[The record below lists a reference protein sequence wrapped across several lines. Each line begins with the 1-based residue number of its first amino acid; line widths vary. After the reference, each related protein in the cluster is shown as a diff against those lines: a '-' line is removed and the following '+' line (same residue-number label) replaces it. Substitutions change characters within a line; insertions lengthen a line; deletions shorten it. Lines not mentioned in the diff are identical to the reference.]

1 MSPGLLIAKTFVVA
15 LLIGVP
21 IAFVLGLASLL
32 YLIFIGGMSM
42 GVIGARMFA
51 GVNQFVLLALPFFI
65 LAGSLMNKTKI
76 TEDLVEF
83 ADLIVGRLPGS
94 LAQINVVVSILFA
107 GLTGAAVADTAAIG
121 SILIPAMK
129 KQGYTAAYS
138 AAVTTAS
145 SIIGPIIPPSIIMV
159 IYGSVTGLSIG
170 ALFLAG
176 FVPGVLVGLGL
187 MIMATW
193 FAIRQHHPR
202 RTVPFPREKIFRV
215 LKRAAIGMLLPIIII
230 GGILSGVFTPTEAAA
245 MACFYAL
252 IVGTVVLRTLT
263 WNDIKD
269 SLLESAVTA
278 SVILLV
284 ISAANLFGVVL
295 AIERVPNLVA
305 RFITEVAP
313 NPVVFLLMVNVFLLF
328 MGMIMETG
336 ANVVILAP
344 ILLPVATRFGVHPL
358 HFALVVLVNLN
369 IGLTT
374 PPLGVCLF
382 TAAPI
387 ARVKYE
393 KISRAVLPFVAMEI
407 AVLMLI
413 TFVPETVLFVP
424 RLVGIIR

>member
-1 MSPGLLIAKTFVVA
+1 MNPGLLVTKAFVVT

-32 YLIFIGGMSM
+32 YLIFIGGMPM
-42 GVIGARMFA
+42 GVIGGRMFS
-51 GVNQFVLLALPFFI
+51 GVNKFVLLALPFFI
-65 LAGSLMNKTKI
+65 LAGSLMNKTGI

-83 ADLIVGRLPGS
+83 ADLLVGRLPGS
-94 LAQINVVVSILFA
+94 LAQVNIVVSILFA

-170 ALFLAG
+170 ALFIAG
-176 FVPGVLVGLGL
+176 FIPGILVGLGL
-187 MIMATW
+187 MILATY
-193 FAIRQHHPR
+193 FAIRDKHPR
-202 RTVPFPREKIFRV
+202 RTEPFPRDKMARV
-215 LKRAAIGMLLPIIII
+215 VRRAIIGIMLPVIII

-252 IVGTVVLRTLT
+252 VVGTLVLRRLTL
-263 WNDIKD
+263 NDIKD

-295 AIERVPNLVA
+295 AVERVPNLVA
-305 RFITEVAP
+305 RFITTVAP
-313 NPVVFLLMVNVFLLF
+313 NPVVFMLMVNVFLLF

-344 ILLPVATRFGVHPL
+344 ILLPVALRFGVHPL

-387 ARVKYE
+387 ARVRYE
-393 KISRAVLPFVAMEI
+393 KISRAVLPFVGMQI
-407 AVLMLI
+407 VVLMLI
-413 TFVPETVLFVP
+413 TFVPETVLFLP
-424 RLVGIIR
+424 RLLGIIN

>member
-1 MSPGLLIAKTFVVA
+1 MSPILLITKVFVLA

-21 IAFVLGLASLL
+21 IAFVLGLASLM
-32 YLIFIGGMSM
+32 YLLVIGGMPL
-42 GVIGARMFA
+42 GIIGARMFA
-51 GVNQFVLLALPFFI
+51 GVNRFVLLALPFFI
-65 LAGSLMNKTKI
+65 LAGSLMNKTNI

-83 ADLIVGRLPGS
+83 ADLLVGRLPGS
-94 LAQINVVVSILFA
+94 LAQVNIFVSILFA

-159 IYGSVTGLSIG
+159 IYGSVTGMSIG

-176 FVPGVLVGLGL
+176 FIPGVLMGLGL
-187 MIMATW
+187 MVLAAF
-193 FAIRQHHPR
+193 FAIRENHPR
-202 RTVPFPREKIFRV
+202 RTEPFPREKLLSVIR
-215 LKRAAIGMLLPIIII
+215 RAIIGLMLPVIII
-230 GGILSGVFTPTEAAA
+230 GGILSGVFTATEAAA

-252 IVGTVVLRTLT
+252 VVGTLVLRTLT
-263 WNDIKD
+263 LKDIKD

-278 SVILLV
+278 GVILLV
-284 ISAANLFGVVL
+284 ISSANLFGVVL
-295 AIERVPNLVA
+295 AIERVPAVVA
-305 RFITEVAP
+305 GFITDVAP
-313 NPVVFLLMVNVFLLF
+313 NPVVFLLLVNVFLLF

-344 ILLPVATRFGVHPL
+344 ILLPVALRFGVHPL
-358 HFALVVLVNLN
+358 HFALVMLVNLN

-387 ARVKYE
+387 ARVRYE
-393 KISRAVLPFVAMEI
+393 QISWRVLPFVGMQVS
-407 AVLMLI
+407 VLLLI
-413 TFVPETVLFVP
+413 TFIPELILFLP
-424 RLVGIIR
+424 RLLGMIA